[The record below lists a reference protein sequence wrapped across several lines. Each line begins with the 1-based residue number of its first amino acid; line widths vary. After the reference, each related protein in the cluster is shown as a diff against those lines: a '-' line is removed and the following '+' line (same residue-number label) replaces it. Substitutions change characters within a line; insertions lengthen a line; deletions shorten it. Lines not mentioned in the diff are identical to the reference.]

1 MISVEDRERI
11 RRAYYLDHKSIR
23 QVAREQGH
31 SRKTVEKALSNEPSR
46 PYQLTKA
53 RSSPVFGLFQ
63 GRADALLEENERL
76 PRKQRYTAHKLFELL
91 TAEGYAG
98 SESRVRQYV
107 SQWRSAHHAPKLFL
121 PLEFEPGQDAQADWG
136 EAIAVIG
143 GVRQTVQVFV
153 MRLNYSRRSFV
164 MAFPSQ
170 NQESFFW
177 GHVQAFQ
184 HFGGVPARIS
194 YDNLATAV
202 QILTQGRVRREQ
214 RAFVAFRSHYLFE
227 SHFCTP
233 AQGHEKGGVEHSV
246 GFSRRNFLVP
256 IPQAESFEALNQHLL
271 TQCLRDDGRRVD
283 RQPCTIGEAWQQEQ
297 PLLRTLPTFAY
308 ECCVTSTLHVNPY
321 SQVTVDT
328 NRYSVPTERARREV
342 VVKAYPFHLDV
353 LDQTTLLARHARCY
367 GREQDLF
374 NPLHYLSLLVQRP
387 GALDYAKPLK
397 NWRSA
402 WPASYEQLLERLREQ
417 WPEGRGVREF
427 VRILQLHQQHP
438 ATLIEAAIEQALA
451 YGCVHFD
458 GVWQCVQQQLAP
470 ERVASSLDLATHPHL
485 AHIGT
490 QPLDLHC
497 YEQLLQAQW

>member
-11 RRAYYLDHKSIR
+11 RRAYYLEHKSIR
-23 QVAREQGH
+23 QVARDQGH
-31 SRKTVEKALSNEPSR
+31 SRKTVEKAISNEPSR

-53 RSSPVFGLFQ
+53 RALPVFGPFQ
-63 GRADALLEENERL
+63 ARADALLEENERL

-121 PLEFEPGQDAQADWG
+121 PLEFEPGQDAQVDWG
-136 EAIAVIG
+136 EAIAVVG

-164 MAFPSQ
+164 MTFPSQ

-177 GHVQAFQ
+177 AHVQAFQ

-202 QILTQGRVRREQ
+202 QILTRGRVRREQ
-214 RAFVAFRSHYLFE
+214 RAFIAFRSYYLFE

-233 AQGHEKGGVEHSV
+233 EQPHEKGGVEHSV

-256 IPQAESFEALNQHLL
+256 IPEAESFEALNQHLL
-271 TQCLRDDGRRVD
+271 AQCLHDDGRRVD
-283 RQPCTIGEAWQQEQ
+283 RQPFTIGEAWRQEQ
-297 PLLRTLPTFAY
+297 PRLRALPHFAY
-308 ECCVTSTLHVNPY
+308 ECCITSTLHVNPY
-321 SQVTVDT
+321 GLVTVET
-328 NRYSVPTERARREV
+328 NRYSVPAERARREV
-342 VVKAYPFHLDV
+342 VVKAYPFHLDI
-353 LDQTTLLARHARCY
+353 LDQTTLLARHPRCY
-367 GREQDLF
+367 GREQDIF

-397 NWRSA
+397 SWRSR

-438 ATLIEAAIEQALA
+438 AALIEAAIVQALE
-451 YGCVHFD
+451 YGCIHFD
-458 GVWQCVQQQLAP
+458 GVWQCMQQQLAP
-470 ERVASSLDLATHPHL
+470 ESVRSRLDLAAHPHL

-490 QPLDLHC
+490 QPIDLHC
-497 YEQLLQAQW
+497 YEQLLQTQW